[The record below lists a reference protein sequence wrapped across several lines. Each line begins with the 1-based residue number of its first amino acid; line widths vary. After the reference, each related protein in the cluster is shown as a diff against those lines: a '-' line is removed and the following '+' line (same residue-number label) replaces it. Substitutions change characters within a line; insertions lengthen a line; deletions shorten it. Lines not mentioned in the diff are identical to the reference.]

1 MGESKRKRLRQ
12 EEALQR
18 SAGLQTVGGKI
29 YVRWESESVN
39 QRANLT
45 RQPG

>member
-29 YVRWESESVN
+29 YVRWESESAATPMG
-39 QRANLT
+39 QLAYL
-45 RQPG
+45 G